1 MTGELSKEQRR
12 RLRELASVAY
22 ERELSGE
29 LPSLEDDFKRWRT
42 GEINAFD
49 LSAAIH
55 AFHQESAR
63 DLFKKYN
70 ANVEV
75 AVAQA
80 IHFGILSKDEV
91 GAAIAEHLA
100 RFDGMFSR

>member
-1 MTGELSKEQRR
+1 MAQELTKAQRS
-12 RLRELASVAY
+12 RLRDLASVAY
-22 ERELSGE
+22 ERELAGE
-29 LPSLEDDFKRWRT
+29 LESLEDDFKRWRE

-49 LSAAIH
+49 VSEAIH
-55 AFHQESAR
+55 AFHQEAAR

-70 ANVEV
+70 ANLEI

-91 GAAIAEHLA
+91 GPAIAKHLA